1 MQAYELTKRK
11 VRTMLRIAR
20 SNGHDSIVLSAFGC
34 GAFRNPPREI
44 AGIFQEV
51 IASEYAAWLGRSD
64 CVDEEEEEEEVADME
79 GHDDDDDGSA
89 VGGAGAGGGAGA
101 AGSAGSAAG
110 DSAAATA
117 AAKGGEASYIKEF
130 VFAIINDHNTGRK
143 HNSEGNIKP
152 FLETF
157 KVKLEAIADLA
168 K

>member
-1 MQAYELTKRK
+1 
-11 VRTMLRIAR
+11 MLRIAR

-64 CVDEEEEEEEVADME
+64 CVDEEEEDADMV
-79 GHDDDDDGSA
+79 GHDGGA
-89 VGGAGAGGGAGA
+89 AGGAGAGGGAGA
-101 AGSAGSAAG
+101 AGSAGSSTG
-110 DSAAATA
+110 DSAAAAT
-117 AAKGGEASYIKEF
+117 AAKGGEAGYIKEF

>member
-1 MQAYELTKRK
+1 
-11 VRTMLRIAR
+11 MLRIAR

-64 CVDEEEEEEEVADME
+64 CVDEEEEDAGME
-79 GHDDDDDGSA
+79 GHDDDDDDGGA

-101 AGSAGSAAG
+101 AGSAGSSAG
-110 DSAAATA
+110 DSAAA
-117 AAKGGEASYIKEF
+117 AAKGGEAGYIKEF

>member
-1 MQAYELTKRK
+1 
-11 VRTMLRIAR
+11 MLRIAR

-64 CVDEEEEEEEVADME
+64 CVDEEEEEDAGME
-79 GHDDDDDGSA
+79 GQDDDDDGGA

-101 AGSAGSAAG
+101 AGSAGSSAG

-117 AAKGGEASYIKEF
+117 AAAKGDEAGYIKEF